1 MNELKINLLRS
12 KYLSFVFI
20 LQISVVLSLIGI
32 LFINMTMHFQ
42 ANKNFYDIFKD
53 DNVYNIM
60 DIGGNEIYSE
70 VMNLDNIENID
81 NLYTYLDNN
90 YIRIQ
95 QIQNQFNSNYDI
107 NKLKF
112 MSVTKDEA
120 ERFKEQGFAPYLSLR
135 VNNNFFTKYKILV
148 EEGNFFGDFKYN
160 LGDIVPII
168 LGNAYK
174 EFYEIGDT
182 FNGDY
187 FLFPKETLYEVV
199 GFTSKNAKYYNL
211 NLSTYI
217 SLDHYI
223 LVPDVDI
230 DENNAYRK
238 EVIIANYAQR
248 IPSLLLSKDDTYLD
262 LKEKTNELNMSMMY
276 RIDNQKHII
285 DTIYRDALN
294 SFKMMSISFGT
305 LTLFSLLIIIMN
317 LFRRISSNFKRYAI
331 HLVNGA
337 SKKDIRKL
345 VMSDLLVIITIS
357 TIIAY
362 IFDFLVCILNPTFF
376 KSYMAYFPFVLL
388 TTIIVD
394 IVIYLIVY
402 IVIGIKLSNI
412 KIIDF
417 IRRLQP

>member
-1 MNELKINLLRS
+1 
-12 KYLSFVFI
+12 
-20 LQISVVLSLIGI
+20 
-32 LFINMTMHFQ
+32 
-42 ANKNFYDIFKD
+42 
-53 DNVYNIM
+53 
-60 DIGGNEIYSE
+60 
-70 VMNLDNIENID
+70 
-81 NLYTYLDNN
+81 
-90 YIRIQ
+90 
-95 QIQNQFNSNYDI
+95 
-107 NKLKF
+107 
-112 MSVTKDEA
+112 
-120 ERFKEQGFAPYLSLR
+120 
-135 VNNNFFTKYKILV
+135 
-148 EEGNFFGDFKYN
+148 
-160 LGDIVPII
+160 
-168 LGNAYK
+168 
-174 EFYEIGDT
+174 
-182 FNGDY
+182 
-187 FLFPKETLYEVV
+187 
-199 GFTSKNAKYYNL
+199 
-211 NLSTYI
+211 
-217 SLDHYI
+217 
-223 LVPDVDI
+223 
-230 DENNAYRK
+230 
-238 EVIIANYAQR
+238 
-248 IPSLLLSKDDTYLD
+248 
-262 LKEKTNELNMSMMY
+262 MSMMY

-388 TTIIVD
+388 MTIIVD

-402 IVIGIKLSNI
+402 LVIGIKLSNI